1 MIFNLKNCYYL
12 SNNRINKRAKKSNEK
27 FDEQAPSALQINIDI
42 KDEINEAHSSSKNKQ
57 IYVKLKDNKEQFD

>member
-57 IYVKLKDNKEQFD
+57 IYVKLKDDKEQFD